1 MYFSICVLFS
11 GSLGQ
16 QQQDCTSKLMDRDLL
31 TARAAKITSGQ
42 PGASPNTLNANQFL
56 VIPGMNFSCTGRI
69 TRFKL
74 GVDFRNLNNN
84 NNLRIHLWRPMTTP
98 SGQRRYRYVTDS
110 TRTIDIGTGSFSPNG
125 VIECDIPNLNFL
137 SGYMIGVDQ
146 PGNCRTRLYYSTE
159 VSPPT
164 GLNIVGATSST
175 TLVPATGHGQFN
187 GYLLLRP
194 VISERKIF
202 FYCFIFKTIA
212 IDMADSCLN
221 GFFSDSELIEQTRL
235 VNINGVVSRPGQQR
249 LFPDIRFTCNGFL
262 TKWIFGAQTQAS
274 GGRMPELQIWR
285 LNSGSTNSYTKT
297 NSSLITPNA
306 VSGSPN
312 VHEYVPSTPLQFNVG
327 DILGVHQPPMDDPSQ
342 LVMYYQAN
350 TGPVNYRRNVNDPP
364 NSFNAGSPINQY
376 DYPLVSVEIITSKM
390 LIYYTHSC
398 K

>member
-1 MYFSICVLFS
+1 MVL
-11 GSLGQ
+11 
-16 QQQDCTSKLMDRDLL
+16 
-31 TARAAKITSGQ
+31 
-42 PGASPNTLNANQFL
+42 
-56 VIPGMNFSCTGRI
+56 
-69 TRFKL
+69 
-74 GVDFRNLNNN
+74 
-84 NNLRIHLWRPMTTP
+84 
-98 SGQRRYRYVTDS
+98 
-110 TRTIDIGTGSFSPNG
+110 
-125 VIECDIPNLNFL
+125 
-137 SGYMIGVDQ
+137 
-146 PGNCRTRLYYSTE
+146 
-159 VSPPT
+159 
-164 GLNIVGATSST
+164 
-175 TLVPATGHGQFN
+175 
-187 GYLLLRP
+187 
-194 VISERKIF
+194 
-202 FYCFIFKTIA
+202 
-212 IDMADSCLN
+212 
-221 GFFSDSELIEQTRL
+221 
-235 VNINGVVSRPGQQR
+235 VSRPGQQR